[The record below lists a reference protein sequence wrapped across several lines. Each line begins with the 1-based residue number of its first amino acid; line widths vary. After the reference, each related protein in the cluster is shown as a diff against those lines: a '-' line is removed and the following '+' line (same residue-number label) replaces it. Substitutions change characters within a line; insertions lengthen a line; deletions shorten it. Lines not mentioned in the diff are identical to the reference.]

1 MKEQVLNEIVKFD
14 STAEYYQQLEKS
26 ILGNQSC
33 YEATVVD
40 GELLG
45 MKVLVE
51 GKHPVGL
58 YLPNAT
64 DERRQK
70 AEQMILDYVAD
81 PDYFE
86 RYMSIGPTANDHFVF
101 MEKVGS
107 GKQMVICGAGH
118 VSIAL
123 LRLAKMVGFKV
134 TVIDDRPVFCNKARE
149 AGADEV
155 ICEPFRQALERM
167 DDHQEPYFIIVTR
180 GHQYDVDCMHV
191 ILGKRHSY
199 IGMMGSKVRVK
210 NLKAGLLEEGYDCI
224 TFLGNLSQKLR
235 NLAFMQQKLSCT
247 KRVFVEN
254 VAFLIRR
261 YMHMLNINLSMICM
275 NKRFLNA
282 ALAHAERLYL
292 CTVQNDTRLILILDK
307 IIMIRFLVI
316 GDQFGSFSGHYISPS
331 AKMLSSSI
339 KFTAFARKS
348 TSLTMIRTCSPSLK
362 VLPVS
367 SPVNVYVFSSKI

>member
-26 ILGNQSC
+26 ILENQSC

-134 TVIDDRPVFCNKARE
+134 TVIDDRPIFCNKARE

-210 NLKAGLLEEGYDCI
+210 NLKAGLLEEGYDAALLDSVHMPIGLKIGAMTPEEIAVSIIAEVIECRR
-224 TFLGNLSQKLR
+224 TQKEKYCYSSEMQQMLSQPEEGVR
-235 NLAFMQQKLSCT
+235 M
-247 KRVFVEN
+247 
-254 VAFLIRR
+254 
-261 YMHMLNINLSMICM
+261 
-275 NKRFLNA
+275 
-282 ALAHAERLYL
+282 ALATIIVKKGCGPREAGTKMIILEDGRIIGTIGGGCAEAE
-292 CTVQNDTRLILILDK
+292 
-307 IIMIRFLVI
+307 VI
-316 GDQFGSFSGHYISPS
+316 S
-331 AKMLSSSI
+331 K
-339 KFTAFARKS
+339 AR
-348 TSLTMIRTCSPSLK
+348 
-362 VLPVS
+362 
-367 SPVNVYVFSSKI
+367 

>member
-58 YLPNAT
+58 YLPKAT

-191 ILGKRHSY
+191 ILGKRHS
-199 IGMMGSKVRVK
+199 
-210 NLKAGLLEEGYDCI
+210 
-224 TFLGNLSQKLR
+224 
-235 NLAFMQQKLSCT
+235 
-247 KRVFVEN
+247 
-254 VAFLIRR
+254 
-261 YMHMLNINLSMICM
+261 
-275 NKRFLNA
+275 
-282 ALAHAERLYL
+282 
-292 CTVQNDTRLILILDK
+292 
-307 IIMIRFLVI
+307 
-316 GDQFGSFSGHYISPS
+316 
-331 AKMLSSSI
+331 
-339 KFTAFARKS
+339 
-348 TSLTMIRTCSPSLK
+348 
-362 VLPVS
+362 
-367 SPVNVYVFSSKI
+367 

>member
-58 YLPNAT
+58 YLPKAT

-86 RYMSIGPTANDHFVF
+86 RYMSIGRQPMTFCFYGEGGQRQADGDLRSRG
-101 MEKVGS
+101 MYP
-107 GKQMVICGAGH
+107 
-118 VSIAL
+118 IAL

-155 ICEPFRQALERM
+155 ICEPF
-167 DDHQEPYFIIVTR
+167 
-180 GHQYDVDCMHV
+180 
-191 ILGKRHSY
+191 
-199 IGMMGSKVRVK
+199 
-210 NLKAGLLEEGYDCI
+210 
-224 TFLGNLSQKLR
+224 
-235 NLAFMQQKLSCT
+235 
-247 KRVFVEN
+247 
-254 VAFLIRR
+254 
-261 YMHMLNINLSMICM
+261 
-275 NKRFLNA
+275 
-282 ALAHAERLYL
+282 
-292 CTVQNDTRLILILDK
+292 
-307 IIMIRFLVI
+307 
-316 GDQFGSFSGHYISPS
+316 
-331 AKMLSSSI
+331 
-339 KFTAFARKS
+339 
-348 TSLTMIRTCSPSLK
+348 
-362 VLPVS
+362 
-367 SPVNVYVFSSKI
+367 

>member
-210 NLKAGLLEEGYDCI
+210 NLKAGLLEEGYD
-224 TFLGNLSQKLR
+224 
-235 NLAFMQQKLSCT
+235 
-247 KRVFVEN
+247 
-254 VAFLIRR
+254 
-261 YMHMLNINLSMICM
+261 
-275 NKRFLNA
+275 A
-282 ALAHAERLYL
+282 ALLDSVHMPIGLKIGATKMIILEDGRIIGTIGGGCAEAEVISKARYCIRENICLMEHVEVTGREAAENGL
-292 CTVQNDTRLILILDK
+292 VCGGVMDILI
-307 IIMIRFLVI
+307 
-316 GDQFGSFSGHYISPS
+316 QP
-331 AKMLSSSI
+331 LS
-339 KFTAFARKS
+339 
-348 TSLTMIRTCSPSLK
+348 
-362 VLPVS
+362 
-367 SPVNVYVFSSKI
+367 

>member
-107 GKQMVICGAGH
+107 GKQMVIYLPAFH
-118 VSIAL
+118 
-123 LRLAKMVGFKV
+123 
-134 TVIDDRPVFCNKARE
+134 
-149 AGADEV
+149 AGA
-155 ICEPFRQALERM
+155 
-167 DDHQEPYFIIVTR
+167 
-180 GHQYDVDCMHV
+180 
-191 ILGKRHSY
+191 
-199 IGMMGSKVRVK
+199 
-210 NLKAGLLEEGYDCI
+210 
-224 TFLGNLSQKLR
+224 
-235 NLAFMQQKLSCT
+235 
-247 KRVFVEN
+247 
-254 VAFLIRR
+254 
-261 YMHMLNINLSMICM
+261 
-275 NKRFLNA
+275 
-282 ALAHAERLYL
+282 
-292 CTVQNDTRLILILDK
+292 
-307 IIMIRFLVI
+307 
-316 GDQFGSFSGHYISPS
+316 
-331 AKMLSSSI
+331 
-339 KFTAFARKS
+339 
-348 TSLTMIRTCSPSLK
+348 
-362 VLPVS
+362 
-367 SPVNVYVFSSKI
+367 